1 MDLGDQ
7 HLSIKTSS
15 PLKSRRMSNSK
26 RRESSTK
33 KDSIELSRIK
43 KEFGDYHITN
53 SWDSEVFAPLSFMEK
68 KILKNLQ

>member
-1 MDLGDQ
+1 
-7 HLSIKTSS
+7 
-15 PLKSRRMSNSK
+15 MSNSK
-26 RRESSTK
+26 RGESSTK